1 LKTALQVRK
10 ILFFLKA
17 LVQTSPF
24 LLEIPKLFIQTE
36 QEQEQRLLML
46 LLVLA

>member
-1 LKTALQVRK
+1 MALQVRK

-24 LLEIPKLFIQTE
+24 LLEIPKSFIQTE
-36 QEQEQRLLML
+36 QEQEQLFLML

>member
-1 LKTALQVRK
+1 MKTALVDRK

-24 LLEIPKLFIQTE
+24 LLEIPKSFIQTE
-36 QEQEQRLLML
+36 QEQEQLFLML